1 MQLLNL
7 TWGAGASVAAGI
19 VLEKLK
25 IESKPIQ
32 VSHNIVNIILWLI
45 AASSVSV
52 IRATEC
58 IMLTVTCYKACLL
71 ELTSSWMGYERSRF
85 VPCNILMSCGVL

>member
-1 MQLLNL
+1 MTRQLTMVSRPMQLLNL

-32 VSHNIVNIILWLI
+32 VRCNAIT
-45 AASSVSV
+45 AASF
-52 IRATEC
+52 
-58 IMLTVTCYKACLL
+58 
-71 ELTSSWMGYERSRF
+71 TSSEQL
-85 VPCNILMSCGVL
+85 NASC

>member
-32 VSHNIVNIILWLI
+32 VSHSTITVVL
-45 AASSVSV
+45 SVTS
-52 IRATEC
+52 IRA
-58 IMLTVTCYKACLL
+58 
-71 ELTSSWMGYERSRF
+71 
-85 VPCNILMSCGVL
+85 N

>member
-32 VSHNIVNIILWLI
+32 VSHNAMN
-45 AASSVSV
+45 AA
-52 IRATEC
+52 
-58 IMLTVTCYKACLL
+58 
-71 ELTSSWMGYERSRF
+71 
-85 VPCNILMSCGVL
+85 

>member
-32 VSHNIVNIILWLI
+32 VSHNTMT
-45 AASSVSV
+45 AASAVTV
-52 IRATEC
+52 IT
-58 IMLTVTCYKACLL
+58 
-71 ELTSSWMGYERSRF
+71 
-85 VPCNILMSCGVL
+85 

>member
-32 VSHNIVNIILWLI
+32 VSHNTMN
-45 AASSVSV
+45 AASSASV
-52 IRATEC
+52 ITTSVC
-58 IMLTVTCYKACLL
+58 ILLTVTCCNACWL
-71 ELTSSWMGYERSRF
+71 ELASSLKGMA
-85 VPCNILMSCGVL
+85 VKHKP

>member
-32 VSHNIVNIILWLI
+32 VSHNIVI

-71 ELTSSWMGYERSRF
+71 ELTSFWMGYERSRF

>member
-32 VSHNIVNIILWLI
+32 VSHNSVNV
-45 AASSVSV
+45 ASSEQLN
-52 IRATEC
+52 A
-58 IMLTVTCYKACLL
+58 
-71 ELTSSWMGYERSRF
+71 
-85 VPCNILMSCGVL
+85 SC

>member
-32 VSHNIVNIILWLI
+32 VTHNAMTRALTVT
-45 AASSVSV
+45 V
-52 IRATEC
+52 IRAIEC
-58 IMLTVTCYKACLL
+58 IMLTVTCYNACLL
-71 ELTSSWMGYERSRF
+71 KLASSWKGMAMKHKS
-85 VPCNILMSCGVL
+85 

>member
-1 MQLLNL
+1 MLELLLSRTCRIGRRYLGATTLRLLCLLNVACDEASWFAQLLNL

-32 VSHNIVNIILWLI
+32 VS
-45 AASSVSV
+45 
-52 IRATEC
+52 
-58 IMLTVTCYKACLL
+58 
-71 ELTSSWMGYERSRF
+71 
-85 VPCNILMSCGVL
+85 P

>member
-32 VSHNIVNIILWLI
+32 VTHN
-45 AASSVSV
+45 AV
-52 IRATEC
+52 IRASAVTVIREIEC
-58 IMLTVTCYKACLL
+58 IMLTVTCYNACLL
-71 ELTSSWMGYERSRF
+71 ELASSWKGMAMKHKS
-85 VPCNILMSCGVL
+85 